1 MKRIVLSAVLAT
13 SFVSTVALAGE
24 PKASIVPE
32 LTKATIGQV
41 IEWSK
46 AKTATMVDV
55 NDAETRGK
63 FGVIPGAVLLSS
75 SSEYKLTELPAD
87 KASKLVFYCANA
99 SCKASDAAARR
110 AQDAGYTVAVL
121 QEGIMGW
128 KKAGQATAKP

>member
-1 MKRIVLSAVLAT
+1 MQTIKTHAYQTRAGIRIHR
-13 SFVSTVALAGE
+13 
-24 PKASIVPE
+24 ASIDVEYADASTE
-32 LTKATIGQV
+32 LIRSLDHQ
-41 IEWSK
+41 
-46 AKTATMVDV
+46 
-55 NDAETRGK
+55 
-63 FGVIPGAVLLSS
+63 PGVLLSS